1 MSKKVNLSKTY
12 EVEFVKDGAVYKKGN
27 KVSVNMLLASK
38 FYQDGRIAVIPP
50 ELMEDAKAL
59 ESEELFSKKK
69 IVKDL

>member
-1 MSKKVNLSKTY
+1 MGKKVNLSKTY

-50 ELMEDAKAL
+50 EMMEDAKEL
-59 ESEELFSKKK
+59 GSEDLFSKKK
-69 IVKDL
+69 TVKDL